1 MLFISVHRC
10 GGFCLRSERE
20 RRGTRLYRSLATLLR
35 RRDQRGG
42 VRDLKLLKRSGFTHA
57 LRLSL
62 RKRSL
67 ITQMTLHLRGLC
79 PLQLLVQQVYLRER
93 RGTRRLH
100 RGARGGE
107 IDLERSCGG
116 ARVLLLPHRIA
127 QLALQLGTLLSV
139 RRGSARRGVLLR
151 DEALALNV
159 ELRPGALEPLL
170 QGRGVPR
177 CAQRRVVEL
186 LARAVRA
193 RSRCARRIC

>member
-1 MLFISVHRC
+1 
-10 GGFCLRSERE
+10 
-20 RRGTRLYRSLATLLR
+20 
-35 RRDQRGG
+35 
-42 VRDLKLLKRSGFTHA
+42 
-57 LRLSL
+57 
-62 RKRSL
+62 
-67 ITQMTLHLRGLC
+67 
-79 PLQLLVQQVYLRER
+79 
-93 RGTRRLH
+93 
-100 RGARGGE
+100 
-107 IDLERSCGG
+107 
-116 ARVLLLPHRIA
+116 VLLLPHRIA